1 MRAWLGMETQSEGAT
16 SHSAMQTHRWP
27 HGLTNT
33 IGMASKHHGG
43 QRGGRPCLPLVSG
56 ESDLN
61 KCQMSMSILKE
72 RRGALGTSLSLNLRE
87 TSVQLCRLPVSPD
100 FLISIEL

>member
-56 ESDLN
+56 E
-61 KCQMSMSILKE
+61 E
-72 RRGALGTSLSLNLRE
+72 RCTGY
-87 TSVQLCRLPVSPD
+87 
-100 FLISIEL
+100 FFIFELA